1 MSYNFPEVLILALL
15 SFALGVV
22 VGQFFAFRRI
32 HKGNAERLKMEI
44 ERHPL
49 IGPMSERVFKLV
61 LVVLFIAATGLMLN
75 FTVTQRQCNAEF
87 KRVISEHTAISVD
100 NNRLRTDNDNAGLD
114 ALQGLL
120 TIDPALSVDARVERT
135 RKLLQDYANRIQ
147 SNNQKQAENEAR
159 RAANP
164 YPDPRC

>member
-1 MSYNFPEVLILALL
+1 MNYNFPEVLILALL
-15 SFALGVV
+15 SFALGVI

-44 ERHPL
+44 DRHPL
-49 IGPMSERVFKLV
+49 VGPLSGQIFRLV
-61 LVVLFIAATGLMLN
+61 LVVLFVCATGFLVN
-75 FTVTQRQCNAEF
+75 FTYTQRQCNSEF
-87 KRVISEHTAISVD
+87 KRVIAERAAIGSD
-100 NNRLRTDNDNAGLD
+100 DNRLRTDNDNAGLD

-120 TIDPALSVDARVERT
+120 TIDPSLSVDARAERT